1 MARAATASRSANG
14 GLVKS
19 ADRVMA
25 VLDLVAERGA
35 LPFSE
40 ISEALALPKSSAHSL
55 LRTMEARGY
64 LSIDD
69 ERHYRLGSRIWE
81 LAQAFHEVDDLR
93 TLMKP
98 LMDEVV
104 ERTGETVQLAT
115 LEGVSAVYLALSESP
130 HPMKLTSR
138 AGARL
143 PAYTSAI
150 GKSLLAELDPAE
162 AARRLDG
169 AELDKL
175 TDHTIV
181 SVPALLEEFE
191 RTRERGYGVDD
202 EEFAVGLRC
211 LAVPIRDLDGKAV
224 AAISVSMPTPRYSRA
239 AAANAR
245 AALAEAAEKATAVLG
260 RWQG

>member
-1 MARAATASRSANG
+1 MARAATTSRSANG
-14 GLVKS
+14 GVVKS

-35 LPFSE
+35 LPFSG

-162 AARRLDG
+162 AARL
-169 AELDKL
+169 
-175 TDHTIV
+175 
-181 SVPALLEEFE
+181 
-191 RTRERGYGVDD
+191 
-202 EEFAVGLRC
+202 
-211 LAVPIRDLDGKAV
+211 
-224 AAISVSMPTPRYSRA
+224 
-239 AAANAR
+239 
-245 AALAEAAEKATAVLG
+245 
-260 RWQG
+260 